1 MEKDKL
7 VVNGLRVLNNY
18 DYEKDSTITDFLRVY
33 RYYDFRR
40 RFPSP

>member
-7 VVNGLRVLNNY
+7 VVNGLRLLNNY